1 MTGLHLERTPGNLE
15 GRVEA
20 GEARGR
26 EMTGRWR
33 EMGGVGTTGA
43 LLYQRLA
50 RS

>member
-15 GRVEA
+15 DRVEE

-33 EMGGVGTTGA
+33 EMGGGTIGA
-43 LLYQRLA
+43 LLNQRLA
-50 RS
+50 RG